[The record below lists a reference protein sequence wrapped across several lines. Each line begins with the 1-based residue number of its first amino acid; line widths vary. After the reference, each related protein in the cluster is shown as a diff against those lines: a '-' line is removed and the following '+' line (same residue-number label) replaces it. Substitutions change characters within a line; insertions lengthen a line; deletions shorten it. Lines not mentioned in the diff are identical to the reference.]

1 MVGNQISNTVLRKNE
16 SRDGLSEKKLFA
28 FIIENNPSEKKTPNR
43 NNGLFLGYCVP
54 TSSRV
59 ANAGGA
65 AGGGQ
70 DGHGVCVAELQS
82 VSFLHSVVTC
92 QQSELHPLRETG

>member
-1 MVGNQISNTVLRKNE
+1 MKVEMDCQK
-16 SRDGLSEKKLFA
+16 KKLFA
-28 FIIENNPSEKKTPNR
+28 FIIENNQKKPNW

-70 DGHGVCVAELQS
+70 DGHGVRVAELQS